1 VGKTTFVKG
10 IARALHIREEITS
23 PSFTIMTVYQGR
35 LPLYH
40 IDLYRLE
47 DSDEI
52 EDLGIEE
59 FLYGDGVSVIEW
71 GERAMALLPKDRIE
85 VSLSLIQGG
94 LRQMEIRG
102 IEI

>member
-1 VGKTTFVKG
+1 MGKTTFVKG
-10 IARALHIREEITS
+10 VARALEVKEEITS
-23 PSFTIMTVYQGR
+23 PSFTIMTVYQGC

-47 DSDEI
+47 NFGEI

-59 FLYGDGVSVIEW
+59 FLYGDGISIIEW
-71 GERAMALLPKDRIE
+71 GERAAGLLPEDRVE
-85 VSLSLIQGG
+85 VSLTLMRNGM
-94 LRQMEIRG
+94 RQVKIRG